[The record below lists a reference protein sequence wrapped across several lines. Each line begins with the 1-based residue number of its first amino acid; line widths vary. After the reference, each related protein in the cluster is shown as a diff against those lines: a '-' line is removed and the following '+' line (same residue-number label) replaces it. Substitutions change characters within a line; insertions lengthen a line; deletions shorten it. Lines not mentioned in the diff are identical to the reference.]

1 MDDLIVLIFLW
12 MRLQWV
18 YNVHNFEKKISTSML
33 SAIRVFLASCSKK
46 TPSNEIMVAAMQAKI
61 EAHQIMKIN
70 FCLGWA
76 RDL

>member
-1 MDDLIVLIFLW
+1 MGVQCALL
-12 MRLQWV
+12 R
-18 YNVHNFEKKISTSML
+18 KKISTSML
-33 SAIRVFLASCSKK
+33 SAIRVFLASCSKNP
-46 TPSNEIMVAAMQAKI
+46 PSNEIMVAAMQDKR